1 LPPIPTTVSTKMAK
15 RTKGDGN
22 PDAGRA
28 KGVERQHGVNV
39 LTNTDFGV
47 YVEGAEQTI
56 EMYERGELSREDLDV
71 VYRSKPVESKE
82 EEQNRPHVRGE

>member
-1 LPPIPTTVSTKMAK
+1 
-15 RTKGDGN
+15 
-22 PDAGRA
+22 
-28 KGVERQHGVNV
+28 VNV

-56 EMYERGELSREDLDV
+56 EMYERGELSREDLYQSILDLDV